1 MSWFKVSDGLVVYA
15 GAISREPYVAWIST
29 KAGSQAIDAVASRI
43 GFRLFGRARAARR
56 RVWREL
62 ADAARS
68 EDGRAALQAAADLYL
83 HTMSTLAYAP
93 GLPRTA
99 VGLRRLVLVP
109 RALAAGRARSAIA
122 ARLAECQAFAHRPPA
137 ERDFLFE
144 AVLVQTDAAVRGASP
159 SIRRPVRAA
168 EGWTCIG
175 ADTRFAWVDQY
186 WSGPGWAGHW
196 FMYEH
201 PKQSLSRSDR
211 KAVEREAIALH
222 GSLAS
227 LSRERRQALVQLA
240 ATTP

>member
-1 MSWFKVSDGLVVYA
+1 MSWFKVSDGRVVYA
-15 GAISREPYVAWIST
+15 GAISREPYAAWIST
-29 KAGSQAIDAVASRI
+29 KAGAQAIDAVASQT

-62 ADAARS
+62 GDAART

-83 HTMSTLAYAP
+83 LTMSTLAYAS

-109 RALAAGRARSAIA
+109 RTMAAGRARPVIT
-122 ARLAECQAFAHRPPA
+122 ARLAECPAFAQRPLA
-137 ERDFLFE
+137 EREFLFE
-144 AVLVQTDAAVRGASP
+144 AVLLQADAAVRGASP
-159 SIRRPVRAA
+159 CIRRPIRAA
-168 EGWTCIG
+168 DGWTCIG
-175 ADTRFAWVDQY
+175 ADTRFSWVDQY
-186 WSGPGWAGHW
+186 WSGPGWSGHW

-201 PKQSLSRSDR
+201 PKEPLSRSER

-222 GSLAS
+222 GTLAT

-240 ATTP
+240 ASTT